1 LLKVFC
7 LNQYLCEILEQIHI
21 IDQNN
26 CRVVIFDLKTNEF
39 ISEFNLF
46 EEDLNV
52 LTKPEERNPRMDLT
66 AKLKGHDHVE
76 NKVVRAKIEFKAF
89 GIYTKNER
97 LYVTDWNRGLLF
109 IYKNGRDEVW
119 RLERKVV
126 GEFSRPRDI
135 LLDNLD
141 SMLVADLDNDHIY
154 CLDNKG
160 TFLFKTAVPRKSTPG
175 SFLEEKGV
183 FGLAK
188 LDNKIV
194 FASNS
199 TIYICE
205 LNQII
210 EN

>member
-1 LLKVFC
+1 
-7 LNQYLCEILEQIHI
+7 
-21 IDQNN
+21 
-26 CRVVIFDLKTNEF
+26 LKTNEF
-39 ISEFNLF
+39 VSDFALF
-46 EEDLNV
+46 EEDLKS
-52 LTKPEERNPRMDLT
+52 LTRPEETSLRVDLT

-76 NKVVRAKIEFKAF
+76 NRVVRAKIEFKPF

-109 IYKNGRDEVW
+109 IYKNGHDEVW
-119 RLERKVV
+119 RLERKVQ
-126 GEFSRPRDI
+126 GELVKPRDI
-135 LLDNLD
+135 LLDSLD
-141 SMLVADLDNDHIY
+141 SMLVADLDKDIFY

-160 TFLFKTAVPRKSTPG
+160 TYLFETAMPKKSA
-175 SFLEEKGV
+175 SNSLLKEKGI

-188 LDNKIV
+188 LDNRII

-205 LNQII
+205 LKKIV